1 MTEKSAPQSVPSYA
15 WVILVVV
22 YLASMAAPL
31 NQFKVPPV
39 MGTLMQ
45 SYGMS
50 MATAG
55 TLMSIFALIGV
66 VLALPS
72 GFIMGRIGVKNA
84 GLAALLCLMAGGAL
98 GAVAGNL
105 PVLMA
110 SRVLEGVGM
119 CLMSIVAPTA
129 LATWFPPH
137 KHGLALGVWGTWV
150 PIGST
155 VAFAIGPTIAAASG
169 WTGVAWASFGY
180 TTALFVA
187 FLLLFRMPKA
197 AGAAAAEA
205 APAPQGVGMGGVL
218 RQRDPWFLAISFACF
233 MMITISLMTFL
244 PAYFAGT
251 GLDQAAAAGKT
262 TIYIVV
268 NMIAIFVGGVLS
280 DKIGRKK
287 CIVIPYVL
295 MGGLM
300 AFFFLPGDGI
310 MFTMIAVSFLGG
322 LAVTP
327 TFSAAPM
334 LVAPADAGHAM
345 AILALGQNAGMAIG
359 PFLFGM
365 FAQNISWSAA
375 GYFTV
380 PVILIG
386 AFLAS
391 RIKVK

>member
-15 WVILVVV
+15 WVILIVV

-39 MGTLMQ
+39 MGTLME

-50 MATAG
+50 MAVAG

-84 GLAALLCLMAGGAL
+84 GLVALLCLMAGGAV
-98 GAVAGNL
+98 GALAGNI

-155 VAFAIGPTIAAASG
+155 IAFSIGPTIAAASG
-169 WTGVAWASFGY
+169 WTGVAWGSFGY
-180 TTALFVA
+180 TTVLFVA
-187 FLLLFRMPKA
+187 FLLLFRMPR
-197 AGAAAAEA
+197 AAAPLADS
-205 APAPQGVGMGGVL
+205 APAPQGAGMGAVL

-233 MMITISLMTFL
+233 MMVTISLMTFL
-244 PAYFAGT
+244 PAYFIST
-251 GLDQAAAAGKT
+251 GLDQAAAAGKAS
-262 TIYIVV
+262 IYIIV
-268 NMIAIFVGGVLS
+268 NMVSIFLGGVIS
-280 DKIGRKK
+280 DKLGRKK
-287 CIVIPYVL
+287 CIVIPYIII
-295 MGGLM
+295 GGLM

-310 MFTMIAVSFLGG
+310 MFSMLAVGILGG
-322 LAVTP
+322 FAVTP

-359 PFLFGM
+359 PALFGM
-365 FAQNISWSAA
+365 FAQNMGWDAA

-380 PVILIG
+380 PVILLG